1 MFRTFEFAAMPHNPT
16 YRPSRTRSSP
26 QRYGEVSEGAQ
37 QGVRNQNKRVPAN
50 KVNDHQ
56 QPAKKT
62 KTKSSK
68 KNNQVTKPDDDQG
81 DEDAKKTTT
90 KSSKKNKKPTKAAD
104 DQGNEDAAKQETQ
117 ADTFEDKDNFKDREA
132 AKKTSKDDEPE
143 DPEPAK
149 KTKKKSIKTKKK
161 ANKSALVSAAAT
173 GKGEDDSEDR
183 EVAKKT
189 KKKKSKKTKKQP
201 TPTAIVP
208 EAAKKKKRNQRKK
221 SNVEKYDKPRKGDK
235 GDKRSHYQFGGEMF
249 DKCGYLVEEN
259 EELHAWS
266 GANVQKKGFD
276 YRRNIKHPCRRIK
289 LYHQTQHVSKT
300 YLAFDPP
307 VIDGYLC
314 YRCGTVLQLSTYEK
328 HPKSCPYVKVMKE
341 VNVFKTVAL
350 PDTMVDMSG
359 PGKSDDSSDSSSR
372 SKKSDESSDESD
384 GHENSD
390 SSESESEK
398 EDDTPAESE
407 SDSDNGSP
415 VSPKQNNIAKKK
427 RIGQKPSRR
436 ASKTKQQG

>member
-68 KNNQVTKPDDDQG
+68 KNNQATKPDDDQG
-81 DEDAKKTTT
+81 DEDAKMTTT

-117 ADTFEDKDNFKDREA
+117 ADTFKGEDNFKDREA
-132 AKKTSKDDEPE
+132 AKKTSKGEDDPE
-143 DPEPAK
+143 DPEAAK
-149 KTKKKSIKTKKK
+149 KTKKKSNKTKKK
-161 ANKSALVSAAAT
+161 PNQSALVSAAAT
-173 GKGEDDSEDR
+173 DKGEDDSEDR

-189 KKKKSKKTKKQP
+189 KKKKSNKTKKQP
-201 TPTAIVP
+201 TPTALVP

-289 LYHQTQHVSKT
+289 LYHKTQHVSKT
-300 YLAFDPP
+300 YLAFDPL

-328 HPKSCPYVKVMKE
+328 HPKSRPYVKFMNE
-341 VNVFKTVAL
+341 VNDFVTVEL
-350 PDTMVDMSG
+350 PGSTIDV
-359 PGKSDDSSDSSSR
+359 PRQGKYDDSSHSVSR
-372 SKKSDESSDESD
+372 DKDADD
-384 GHENSD
+384 SD
-390 SSESESEK
+390 SDDASESESEL
-398 EDDTPAESE
+398 DDGDP
-407 SDSDNGSP
+407 SP
-415 VSPKQNNIAKKK
+415 VNSRKRKKVQRK
-427 RIGQKPSRR
+427 RRLVRSHPDVSLGRGSRV
-436 ASKTKQQG
+436 SVLL